1 MHLKKSKSP
10 SLTARVLW
18 LSDLHI
24 DRATGKQQSLLA
36 DKLAALA
43 YDAAVITGDSSSA
56 PHLVRHLRMLAA
68 AVAPRRLLF
77 VLGNH
82 DYHNGSFLE
91 VREAV
96 ARICQTTPNLTHLGM
111 GDVVALN
118 ANTALIGHDGWADA
132 RAGWGSRTII
142 NNRDHHSIEDFR
154 NLTKEEL
161 FSRMESLGRESAAA
175 FRATLPRALKRFQH
189 VVVAT
194 HVPPFPSAAHFS
206 GKICD
211 ATFQPHFSNLSAGL
225 ALIGITKRFPRRFV
239 TVLAGHTHSP
249 VHARILPNL
258 EIRVAGAQTGKPAI
272 QDILDFASRQ

>member
-1 MHLKKSKSP
+1 MHITKSQSSP
-10 SLTARVLW
+10 LPAKVLW

-24 DRATGKQQSLLA
+24 DRATDEQQSRLA

-43 YDAAVITGDSSSA
+43 YDAAVITGDSSSGPA
-56 PHLVRHLRMLAA
+56 LVRHLSMLADA
-68 AVAPRRLLF
+68 CAPRRLLL

-82 DYHNGSFLE
+82 DFYNGSFRE

-96 ARICQTTPNLTHLGM
+96 ARICRTTRNLTHLGM

-118 ANTALIGHDGWADA
+118 ANTAVIGHDGWADA

-142 NNRDHHSIEDFR
+142 ESRDHHYIEDFQ

-175 FRATLPRALKRFQH
+175 FRATLPRALKRYRH

-211 ATFQPHFSNLSAGL
+211 ATFQPHFSNISAGL
-225 ALIGITKRFPRRFV
+225 ALIGITKKFPRNFV

-249 VHARILPNL
+249 VHAKILPNL

-272 QDILDFASRQ
+272 QDILQFASSP